1 MKVGIKME
9 IDKKLIGNKIRLL
22 RESKGWTQEDLG
34 LKIGM
39 KQSNVATIEKGR
51 KFISMDK
58 VYKILEVFN
67 ISFDYLF
74 KDVLIAL
81 QNSEADDLFHTTLKS
96 NLSVMKFE
104 DLKMTKRL
112 IQKIYNSPQ
121 FNSQEQEPPQ

>member
-1 MKVGIKME
+1 ME
-9 IDKKLIGNKIRLL
+9 IDKKIIENKIRIL

-39 KQSNVATIEKGR
+39 KQSNIVTIEKGR

-74 KDVLIAL
+74 KDVLI
-81 QNSEADDLFHTTLKS
+81 
-96 NLSVMKFE
+96 
-104 DLKMTKRL
+104 
-112 IQKIYNSPQ
+112 
-121 FNSQEQEPPQ
+121 FNYVQEYVSAYEYVHVYGCPRSLDKH

>member
-1 MKVGIKME
+1 ME
-9 IDKKLIGNKIRLL
+9 IDKKIIENKIRIL

-39 KQSNVATIEKGR
+39 KQSNIVTIEKGR

-81 QNSEADDLFHTTLKS
+81 QNSETDDLFHTTLKN
-96 NLSVMKFE
+96 NLSVEIWRFKN
-104 DLKMTKRL
+104 D
-112 IQKIYNSPQ
+112 
-121 FNSQEQEPPQ
+121 